1 MLKKLLPSLLLIAML
16 PVTSFAKTVIFSK
29 EAPAPIGIYSQA
41 IEYDETVYLS
51 GQIAIDPKTGEL
63 VKGDFKQQLKQAL
76 NNLSSVVK
84 AADGELS
91 DIVKVTIYLKDMHDY
106 AMVNEVISEY
116 FKQPYPARSVI
127 GVKDLP
133 KDATVEIEAIMAVK
147 K

>member
-1 MLKKLLPSLLLIAML
+1 MWKPPQTAPKDRWLTRDEVVHLLKVVRARRR
-16 PVTSFAKTVIFSK
+16 
-29 EAPAPIGIYSQA
+29 
-41 IEYDETVYLS
+41 
-51 GQIAIDPKTGEL
+51 IDPKTGEL